1 MGAVVGALSSHLA
14 GGFRTWNTKELVPYQ
29 EEYIAGFQAEAY
41 QTGLK
46 EAFVQ
51 GKQQIDNRVEQLVRA
66 DIGGDHQRITSLNT
80 QYSHL
85 TFKHILLP
93 MWVSA
98 YLFSGKTF
106 RFLVNGQS
114 GEVVGES
121 PKSGWKI
128 FFLVCGILLALFV
141 FLAVFGGKHR

>member
-1 MGAVVGALSSHLA
+1 
-14 GGFRTWNTKELVPYQ
+14 
-29 EEYIAGFQAEAY
+29 
-41 QTGLK
+41 LK
-46 EAFVQ
+46 EGFNDAKQIIDSKVQ
-51 GKQQIDNRVEQLVRA
+51 QLVAA

-98 YLFSGKTF
+98 YLFSGKTY
-106 RFLVNGQS
+106 RFVVNGQT
-114 GEVVGES
+114 GEVQGES

-128 FFLVCGILLALFV
+128 FFLVMAILAALFIV
-141 FLAVFGGKHR
+141 LIIFGGKHR

>member
-1 MGAVVGALSSHLA
+1 M
-14 GGFRTWNTKELVPYQ
+14 
-29 EEYIAGFQAEAY
+29 
-41 QTGLK
+41 
-46 EAFVQ
+46 
-51 GKQQIDNRVEQLVRA
+51 RA
-66 DIGGDHQRITSLNT
+66 DIGGDHQRIASVDT

-85 TFKHILLP
+85 MFKHILLP

-98 YLFSGKTF
+98 YLFSGKTY
-106 RFLVNGQS
+106 RFLVNGQT

-141 FLAVFGGKHR
+141 FLAIFGGSKQ